1 MLTAVV
7 GLEFVFYLCFSTL
20 NNSQATADDKKQATS
35 FISSIGTGKIEFS
48 AGKTVG

>member
-20 NNSQATADDKKQATS
+20 NNSQATADDKKQAIAL
-35 FISSIGTGKIEFS
+35 ISSIGIGEIEFS
-48 AGKTVG
+48 ARKTVA